1 MLRVMVN
8 IERRTELVKHSVYRG
23 AHTGARALL
32 VILFT
37 LYGLA
42 ISQWS
47 FTFSKYLYLP
57 SRCLEEGGGGVSI
70 LFFNVIK
77 YTFEDL
83 IRIQCRNNS
92 MKFVST
98 RY

>member
-1 MLRVMVN
+1 MVN
-8 IERRTELVKHSVYRG
+8 VERRTELVKHSVYRG

-37 LYGLA
+37 VYGLA
-42 ISQWS
+42 ISQWF

-57 SRCLEEGGGGVSI
+57 SRCLEEGGGVST
-70 LFFNVIK
+70 LCFNVID
-77 YTFEDL
+77 YTLEDL
-83 IRIQCRNNS
+83 TRFQCRNNS
-92 MKFVST
+92 PKFVST